1 MAPFFM
7 ERSTSQLEFVIQ
19 QKSQFWLFYLRTI
32 IGMSKSVNRSYDI
45 NMIETKKYSRATSKV
60 IG

>member
-1 MAPFFM
+1 MAPFFLW
-7 ERSTSQLEFVIQ
+7 RGQPASWSVIQ
-19 QKSQFWLFYLRTI
+19 QKIQFWLFYLRTI

-45 NMIETKKYSRATSKV
+45 NMIETNKYFRATSKV